1 MSAATEIDRV
11 RAIVDPIASDLH
23 LDVYDIER
31 RGGTIRITL
40 DSPAGS
46 ERGINM
52 DELALATRLISRQMD
67 EVDPIPGHYT
77 LEVTSPGLERQLRT
91 AAHFQREIGK
101 KVTVRL
107 ADPSAD
113 PRRVDGQLVSADE
126 RTATL
131 LLDSGDE
138 RSIDITAID
147 KARTVFEFGSKP
159 KPGKPKPG
167 APKAG
172 ADIKG
177 DEESEVVGFEVTQFE
192 EGDATVMS
200 NLDMS
205 EAIGLLAQEKG
216 LSEDAL
222 LHVLVDALAS
232 AYKRRPDAAD
242 EVVVEVNP
250 ETMEFS
256 FIAYDVDEDGN
267 WVNERDDTPKK
278 EELGRIAAQTFRQVM
293 SQRIREV
300 ESERKFE
307 EYANREGDI
316 VTGIIQR
323 TDARYTLLDLGRAE
337 ALLPQAEQVPFERP
351 AQGDRQK
358 AYIVEVR
365 RTPKGPQIVVS
376 RTHPGLIKRLFEL
389 EVPEIA
395 DGIVEIKA
403 CAREPGHRTKIA
415 VWSNDHNVDPV
426 GACVGAR
433 GGRVRMVVN
442 ELRGEKIDIV
452 PFSEDLADFVAKAL
466 SPAKVSQV
474 IISEDGTQADVI
486 VPDHQLSLA
495 IGREGQNARLSAR
508 LTGVRVDIRSETQL
522 AEGIPSGGRD
532 ADVEYADGEWIAN
545 AETGEMEWHAAD
557 GSVVSESDWQA
568 QIDVP
573 ADGAVTA
580 DDGTPAEGGSD
591 GITTEEIAAG
601 TAEVV
606 ADTAAL
612 DEAVGAIEETELDA
626 ETAAEIDEPAAAT
639 AEVVDVE
646 TEDVNDK
653 DDDA

>member
-1 MSAATEIDRV
+1 
-11 RAIVDPIASDLH
+11 
-23 LDVYDIER
+23 
-31 RGGTIRITL
+31 
-40 DSPAGS
+40 
-46 ERGINM
+46 
-52 DELALATRLISRQMD
+52 
-67 EVDPIPGHYT
+67 
-77 LEVTSPGLERQLRT
+77 
-91 AAHFQREIGK
+91 
-101 KVTVRL
+101 
-107 ADPSAD
+107 
-113 PRRVDGQLVSADE
+113 
-126 RTATL
+126 
-131 LLDSGDE
+131 
-138 RSIDITAID
+138 
-147 KARTVFEFGSKP
+147 
-159 KPGKPKPG
+159 
-167 APKAG
+167 
-172 ADIKG
+172 
-177 DEESEVVGFEVTQFE
+177 
-192 EGDATVMS
+192 MS

-205 EAIGLLAQEKG
+205 EAIGMLAQEKG
-216 LSEDAL
+216 ISEDTL

-267 WVNERDDTPKK
+267 WVNERDDTPRK

-323 TDARYTLLDLGRAE
+323 TDARYTLLDLGRVE

-442 ELRGEKIDIV
+442 EMRGEKIDIV

-466 SPAKVSQV
+466 SPAKVTAV
-474 IISEDGTQADVI
+474 HISEDGTAADVI

-495 IGREGQNARLSAR
+495 IGREGQNARLAAR

-522 AEGIPSGGRD
+522 AEGIPAGGRD
-532 ADVEYADGEWIAN
+532 ADVEYADGEWRAN

-557 GSVVSESDWQA
+557 GSVISESDWQA
-568 QIDVP
+568 QAAAASEAPTAEV
-573 ADGAVTA
+573 ADGAEPPVSEDTA
-580 DDGTPAEGGSD
+580 AEGSASD
-591 GITTEEIAAG
+591 E
-601 TAEVV
+601 
-606 ADTAAL
+606 ADTAREGSAADAEPATDSDAAREGSEADAEPATQEGSAS
-612 DEAVGAIEETELDA
+612 DEADAAREGSEADA
-626 ETAAEIDEPAAAT
+626 EPATDSDTAAEGSASDEADAARVGSEADDEPAT
-639 AEVVDVE
+639 K
-646 TEDVNDK
+646 NGG
-653 DDDA
+653 DD

>member
-1 MSAATEIDRV
+1 
-11 RAIVDPIASDLH
+11 
-23 LDVYDIER
+23 
-31 RGGTIRITL
+31 
-40 DSPAGS
+40 
-46 ERGINM
+46 
-52 DELALATRLISRQMD
+52 
-67 EVDPIPGHYT
+67 
-77 LEVTSPGLERQLRT
+77 
-91 AAHFQREIGK
+91 
-101 KVTVRL
+101 
-107 ADPSAD
+107 
-113 PRRVDGQLVSADE
+113 
-126 RTATL
+126 
-131 LLDSGDE
+131 
-138 RSIDITAID
+138 
-147 KARTVFEFGSKP
+147 
-159 KPGKPKPG
+159 
-167 APKAG
+167 
-172 ADIKG
+172 
-177 DEESEVVGFEVTQFE
+177 
-192 EGDATVMS
+192 MS

-205 EAIGLLAQEKG
+205 EAIGMLAQEKG
-216 LSEDAL
+216 ISEDTL

-323 TDARYTLLDLGRAE
+323 TDARYTLLDLGRVE

-442 ELRGEKIDIV
+442 EMRGEKIDIV

-466 SPAKVSQV
+466 SPAKVTAV
-474 IISEDGTQADVI
+474 NISEDGTAADVI

-495 IGREGQNARLSAR
+495 IGREGQNARLAAR

-522 AEGIPSGGRD
+522 AEGIPAGGRD
-532 ADVEYADGEWIAN
+532 ADVEYADGEWRAN

-557 GSVVSESDWQA
+557 GSVISESDWQA
-568 QIDVP
+568 QAAAAEAADPAAESDV
-573 ADGAVTA
+573 A
-580 DDGTPAEGGSD
+580 AEGS
-591 GITTEEIAAG
+591 AS
-601 TAEVV
+601 
-606 ADTAAL
+606 
-612 DEAVGAIEETELDA
+612 DEADA
-626 ETAAEIDEPAAAT
+626 ARGGSEADDEPANQEGSASDEADAARGGS
-639 AEVVDVE
+639 AA
-646 TEDVNDK
+646 
-653 DDDA
+653 DDEPANQEGSASDEADAARGGSAADDEPATSADDEPATSADDEPATKMGGDD

>member
-1 MSAATEIDRV
+1 M
-11 RAIVDPIASDLH
+11 
-23 LDVYDIER
+23 
-31 RGGTIRITL
+31 
-40 DSPAGS
+40 
-46 ERGINM
+46 
-52 DELALATRLISRQMD
+52 
-67 EVDPIPGHYT
+67 
-77 LEVTSPGLERQLRT
+77 
-91 AAHFQREIGK
+91 
-101 KVTVRL
+101 
-107 ADPSAD
+107 
-113 PRRVDGQLVSADE
+113 
-126 RTATL
+126 
-131 LLDSGDE
+131 
-138 RSIDITAID
+138 
-147 KARTVFEFGSKP
+147 
-159 KPGKPKPG
+159 
-167 APKAG
+167 
-172 ADIKG
+172 
-177 DEESEVVGFEVTQFE
+177 
-192 EGDATVMS
+192 
-200 NLDMS
+200 
-205 EAIGLLAQEKG
+205 
-216 LSEDAL
+216 
-222 LHVLVDALAS
+222 
-232 AYKRRPDAAD
+232 
-242 EVVVEVNP
+242 VVEVNP

-568 QIDVP
+568 Q
-573 ADGAVTA
+573 TE
-580 DDGTPAEGGSD
+580 TPAARHRGRGR
-591 GITTEEIAAG
+591 
-601 TAEVV
+601 
-606 ADTAAL
+606 
-612 DEAVGAIEETELDA
+612 GARRRSRDRDRSSKSRPNWKPRSRPNSRTRPNSRPRPNEPRPKPATDDA
-626 ETAAEIDEPAAAT
+626 T
-639 AEVVDVE
+639 DV
-646 TEDVNDK
+646 EDVNDK

>member
-1 MSAATEIDRV
+1 
-11 RAIVDPIASDLH
+11 
-23 LDVYDIER
+23 
-31 RGGTIRITL
+31 
-40 DSPAGS
+40 
-46 ERGINM
+46 
-52 DELALATRLISRQMD
+52 
-67 EVDPIPGHYT
+67 
-77 LEVTSPGLERQLRT
+77 
-91 AAHFQREIGK
+91 
-101 KVTVRL
+101 
-107 ADPSAD
+107 
-113 PRRVDGQLVSADE
+113 
-126 RTATL
+126 
-131 LLDSGDE
+131 
-138 RSIDITAID
+138 
-147 KARTVFEFGSKP
+147 
-159 KPGKPKPG
+159 
-167 APKAG
+167 
-172 ADIKG
+172 
-177 DEESEVVGFEVTQFE
+177 
-192 EGDATVMS
+192 MS
-200 NLDMS
+200 NVDMS
-205 EAIGLLAQEKG
+205 EAIGMLAQEKG
-216 LSEDAL
+216 ISEDTL

-267 WVNERDDTPKK
+267 WINERDDTPKK

-323 TDARYTLLDLGRAE
+323 TDARYTLLDLGRVE

-442 ELRGEKIDIV
+442 EMRGEKIDIV

-466 SPAKVSQV
+466 SPAKVTQV
-474 IISEDGTQADVI
+474 IISDDGTAADVI

-495 IGREGQNARLSAR
+495 IGREGQNARLAAR

-522 AEGIPSGGRD
+522 AEGIPAGGRD
-532 ADVEYADGEWIAN
+532 ADVEYADGEWRAN

-557 GSVVSESDWQA
+557 GSVISESDWQTQA
-568 QIDVP
+568 AAASGAETTDDSTDSSPEVDDTAVAVDSTDDATDSSSEVDDSDVA
-573 ADGAVTA
+573 ADSTDSTDSSSEVDDSAVAVDSADDDGVVVSDTAGAV
-580 DDGTPAEGGSD
+580 P
-591 GITTEEIAAG
+591 
-601 TAEVV
+601 
-606 ADTAAL
+606 DTL
-612 DEAVGAIEETELDA
+612 S
-626 ETAAEIDEPAAAT
+626 EPAT
-639 AEVVDVE
+639 R
-646 TEDVNDK
+646 TNGG
-653 DDDA
+653 DD